1 MQSYLY
7 GFALRLAELA
17 QLLHSGGA
25 GGGLIFGVV
34 GGSVDSGSDR
44 LSENVGFHGSV
55 NHQIEWLSIW
65 TLYVGWVL
73 RLRGALSEAEGGVI
87 LAISEKTDV

>member
-1 MQSYLY
+1 MIKKKIT
-7 GFALRLAELA
+7 F
-17 QLLHSGGA
+17 
-25 GGGLIFGVV
+25 LIFGMV